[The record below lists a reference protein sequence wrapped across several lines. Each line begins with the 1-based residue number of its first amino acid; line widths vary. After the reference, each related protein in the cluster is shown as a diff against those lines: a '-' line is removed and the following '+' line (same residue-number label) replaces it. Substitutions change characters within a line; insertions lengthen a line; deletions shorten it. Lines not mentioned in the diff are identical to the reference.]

1 MCCDVVLLRLLLHV
15 RRALVLELHGCTFG
29 QCRDLD
35 VSFIQRPSNVCVCVF
50 MICVRANAERTCSK
64 LSLELSVFTV
74 RWNSLFSAVFMLKFV
89 LKDVHNVRFGSEFQS
104 SIYCSVCSWTRELRL
119 KTLAFVRVTYFINVL
134 WGRPISCKP
143 FCSLCR
149 VGIAGGGALGVQPPS
164 SCLQTLIFEWKS
176 ALNFSYC
183 AKFQIQKHFDIWLP
197 SSFRVGFNIVYRVYY
212 TSSASIYTLYCRL
225 CWNSLI

>member
-35 VSFIQRPSNVCVCVF
+35 VSFIQRPTNVCVCVF
-50 MICVRANAERTCSK
+50 MICVRANAKRTCSK

-104 SIYCSVCSWTRELRL
+104 SIYCSVCSCTRELRL

-134 WGRPISCKP
+134 WGRPISCLP
-143 FCSLCR
+143 FAPHAGLELPG
-149 VGIAGGGALGVQPPS
+149 VGR
-164 SCLQTLIFEWKS
+164 W
-176 ALNFSYC
+176 
-183 AKFQIQKHFDIWLP
+183 
-197 SSFRVGFNIVYRVYY
+197 R
-212 TSSASIYTLYCRL
+212 SASQFMSTDAHFWVKIGFEFQLLRKIS
-225 CWNSLI
+225 NSKTFRHLNPQFF